1 MHNIIIPRYANLTCS
16 ELGHDSP
23 QHVGNKFCNY
33 TPVQYHFNANGFRT
47 HDFSEIDSD
56 CILVFG
62 DSFTLGLGTNIENR
76 FTDVMQQQLG
86 LKVFNISL
94 NGASNDWIAR
104 RVVDMLNFVQPR
116 AVVIHYT
123 FSHRREH
130 ADTTWF
136 DDERTLCEP
145 QYTDLEN
152 FYNWQKNFNLIVN
165 TVGHIPLIHSFIPT
179 WHTTLID
186 YLDIPGKVLPP
197 VALLDTAR
205 DGFHYGIKTHQRL
218 AHKLTNLLVHES
230 GIDCTV
236 THC

>member
-1 MHNIIIPRYANLTCS
+1 MHNIIIPKYANLTCY

-23 QHVGNKFCNY
+23 QHAGSKFYNY

-62 DSFTLGLGTNIENR
+62 DSFTLGLGINVENR
-76 FTDVMQQQLG
+76 FTDILQQQSG
-86 LKVFNISL
+86 VKVFNISL

-104 RVVDMLNFVQPR
+104 RVIDVMHFVQPS

-130 ADTTWF
+130 VDTTWF

-145 QYTDLEN
+145 QHTDLEN
-152 FYNWQKNFNLIVN
+152 FCNWQNNSQCHF
-165 TVGHIPLIHSFIPT
+165 HQWSF
-179 WHTTLID
+179 
-186 YLDIPGKVLPP
+186 VLRQP
-197 VALLDTAR
+197 
-205 DGFHYGIKTHQRL
+205 
-218 AHKLTNLLVHES
+218 S
-230 GIDCTV
+230 C
-236 THC
+236 